1 MLTSAAD
8 CAAGPSTAA
17 DEVKPPELWQ
27 AAVAE
32 DAADAGEALAV
43 AVAAAGRRHGGHAR
57 RRPGRPEERR
67 GRGEPVAWNK
77 HVGFFSSRSTVR
89 FNSRTRLVQHHI
101 DRTLVILFRLIPNNE
116 S

>member
-77 HVGFFSSRSTVR
+77 HVGFFSSRLTVR
-89 FNSRTRLVQHHI
+89 FNSLVQHHI
-101 DRTLVILFRLIPNNE
+101 DRRQQVILFRLILNNE